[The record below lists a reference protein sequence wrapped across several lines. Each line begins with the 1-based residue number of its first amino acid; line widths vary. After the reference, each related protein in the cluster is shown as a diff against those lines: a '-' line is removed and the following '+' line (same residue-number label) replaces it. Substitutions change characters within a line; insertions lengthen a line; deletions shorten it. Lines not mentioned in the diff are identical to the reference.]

1 MNGTDETPA
10 QIGLTIKS
18 MLVTVNS
25 PAGGSFVFFVVCV
38 TKDLKLNLKKCYI
51 ERLRIQT

>member
-18 MLVTVNS
+18 MFVTVIS
-25 PAGGSFVFFVVCV
+25 PAGGSFVFFVVYV
-38 TKDLKLNLKKCYI
+38 TKDLKLNLKNCYI